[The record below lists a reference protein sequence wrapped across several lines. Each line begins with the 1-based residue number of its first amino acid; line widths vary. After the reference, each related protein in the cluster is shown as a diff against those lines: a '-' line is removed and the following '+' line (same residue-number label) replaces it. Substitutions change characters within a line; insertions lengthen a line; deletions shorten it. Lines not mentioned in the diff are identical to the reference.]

1 VSGSPSPKA
10 SPTPNALTAPSSG
23 DPRVTI
29 LGAGSWGTALAAVL
43 ARAGRSVC
51 LWTIEDEVV
60 ADLNQRHRNTKYL
73 PGIEL
78 PAAVSAHRDSAAALA
93 GAQFVVWALPMAVLR
108 PVALQ
113 VSSQVAPAW
122 APGGA
127 AGPVHVSLAKGLE
140 KATHRRPTQVLHEV
154 FPTGRIAALLGPSHA
169 EEVARGVPTT
179 VAACADDPATAR
191 DVQALFHG
199 ERFRVYTNDDLP
211 GSEYGTALK
220 NVIAVAAGISDGLG
234 FGDNTKGALVTR
246 GLAEMSRLGIALGG
260 RRETFFG
267 LTGLGDLVT
276 TAFSRWSRN
285 RHVGEELG
293 RGLPLATILGSM
305 TQVAEGVPTSR
316 VALELARERN
326 VEVPIIEQVTAVLFE
341 DKSPRDA
348 LLDLLA
354 RDARRE

>member
-1 VSGSPSPKA
+1 MSASGRA
-10 SPTPNALTAPSSG
+10 VA
-23 DPRVTI
+23 I

-43 ARAGRSVC
+43 ARAGHEVRV
-51 LWTIEDEVV
+51 WTVEPDV
-60 ADLNQRHRNTKYL
+60 AAEIRDRKRNTKYL
-73 PGIEL
+73 PDIEL
-78 PAAVSAHRDSAAALA
+78 PPGLVVHLESGPALDHAAFAI
-93 GAQFVVWALPMAVLR
+93 WALPVAVLR
-108 PVALQ
+108 EVALR
-113 VSSQVAPAW
+113 VSSQLP
-122 APGGA
+122 PGS
-127 AGPVHVSLAKGLE
+127 VQVSLAKGLE
-140 KATHRRPTQVLHEV
+140 KGTHQRPTQVLREALSEA
-154 FPTGRIAALLGPSHA
+154 RIAGVAALLGPSHA

-179 VAACADDPATAR
+179 VAACSDDAGTAQE
-191 DVQALFHG
+191 VQSLFHG

-246 GLAEMSRLGIALGG
+246 GLAEMSRLGVALGG

-293 RGLPLATILGSM
+293 RGMPLPSILGSM

-326 VEVPIIEQVTAVLFE
+326 VEVPIIEQVTAVLF
-341 DKSPRDA
+341 DQKSPRDA

-354 RDARRE
+354 RDPRRE

>member
-1 VSGSPSPKA
+1 MSASGRA
-10 SPTPNALTAPSSG
+10 VA
-23 DPRVTI
+23 I
-29 LGAGSWGTALAAVL
+29 LGAGSWGTALSAVL
-43 ARAGRSVC
+43 ARSGHQVRI
-51 LWTIEDEVV
+51 WTVEPEV
-60 ADLNQRHRNTKYL
+60 AAEIRGHNRNSKYL
-73 PGIEL
+73 PDTEL
-78 PAAVSAHRDSAAALA
+78 PPGLAVDLDPGPVLDHAE
-93 GAQFVVWALPMAVLR
+93 FVIWALPVAVLR
-108 PVALQ
+108 EVALR
-113 VSSQVAPAW
+113 VSSQVP
-122 APGGA
+122 PGA
-127 AGPVHVSLAKGLE
+127 VQVSLAKGLE
-140 KATHRRPTQVLHEV
+140 KGTHQRPTQVLREALRETRV
-154 FPTGRIAALLGPSHA
+154 AALLGPSHA

-179 VAACADDPATAR
+179 VAACSDDAGTANE
-191 DVQALFHG
+191 VQSLFHG

-246 GLAEMSRLGIALGG
+246 GLAEMSRLGVALGG

-293 RGLPLATILGSM
+293 RGVPLPGILGSM

-316 VALELARERN
+316 VALELARERK
-326 VEVPIIEQVTAVLFE
+326 VEVPIIEQVTAVLF
-341 DKSPRDA
+341 DQKSPRDA

-354 RDARRE
+354 RDPRRE

>member
-1 VSGSPSPKA
+1 MSGSRRA
-10 SPTPNALTAPSSG
+10 VA
-23 DPRVTI
+23 I

-43 ARAGRSVC
+43 ARAEHEVRI
-51 LWTIEDEVV
+51 WTVEPDVA
-60 ADLNQRHRNTKYL
+60 ADLRDRRRNAKYL
-73 PGIEL
+73 PDIEL
-78 PAAVSAHRDSAAALA
+78 PPGPVVHLDA
-93 GAQFVVWALPMAVLR
+93 GPVLDQADFVVWALPVAVLR
-108 PVALQ
+108 QVALQ
-113 VSSQVAPAW
+113 VSSELP
-122 APGGA
+122 PGA
-127 AGPVHVSLAKGLE
+127 VQVSLAKGLE
-140 KATHRRPTQVLHEV
+140 KGTHLRPTQVLREV
-154 FPTGRIAALLGPSHA
+154 LPQTRIAALLGPSHA

-179 VAACADDPATAR
+179 VAACSDDADTAR
-191 DVQALFHG
+191 QVQALFHG
-199 ERFRVYTNDDLP
+199 ERFRVYTNDDLA

-246 GLAEMSRLGIALGG
+246 GLAEMSRLGVALGG

-293 RGLPLATILGSM
+293 RGVPLPSILGSM

-326 VEVPIIEQVTAVLFE
+326 VEVPIIEQVTAVLF
-341 DKSPRDA
+341 DQKSPRDA

-354 RDARRE
+354 RDPRRE

>member
-1 VSGSPSPKA
+1 VTGPGA
-10 SPTPNALTAPSSG
+10 SK
-23 DPRVTI
+23 VTI

-43 ARAGRSVC
+43 ARNGRQVHV
-51 LWTIEDEVV
+51 WTVEPEVA
-60 ADLNQRHRNTKYL
+60 ADIREHNRNTKYL
-73 PGIEL
+73 PQDEL
-78 PAAVSAHRDSAAALA
+78 LPDLAAHLDAGPALA
-93 GAQFVVWALPMAVLR
+93 GAGFVVWALPMAVMR
-108 PVALQ
+108 QVALQ
-113 VSSQVAPAW
+113 VSSQLP
-122 APGGA
+122 PGA
-127 AGPVHVSLAKGLE
+127 VQVSLAKGLE
-140 KATHRRPTQVLHEV
+140 KGTHARPTQVLLEV
-154 FPTGRIAALLGPSHA
+154 FPNTRVSALLGPSHA

-179 VAACADDPATAR
+179 VAACSDDPATAR
-191 DVQALFHG
+191 EVQSLFHG

-246 GLAEMSRLGIALGG
+246 GLAEMSRLGVALGG

-293 RGLPLATILGSM
+293 RGLPLQAILGSM

-341 DKSPRDA
+341 NKSPRDA

-354 RDARRE
+354 RDPRRE

>member
-1 VSGSPSPKA
+1 VSH
-10 SPTPNALTAPSSG
+10 
-23 DPRVTI
+23 RVTI

-43 ARAGRSVC
+43 ARNGREVTI
-51 LWTIEDEVV
+51 WTVEPEVA
-60 ADLNQRHRNTKYL
+60 ADMLENKRNTKYL
-73 PGIEL
+73 PDAEL
-78 PAAVSAHRDSAAALA
+78 PPGLAVELDAAHALA
-93 GAQFVVWALPMAVLR
+93 QTEFAVWALPVAVLR
-108 PVALQ
+108 QVALQ
-113 VSSQVAPAW
+113 VTSQLP
-122 APGGA
+122 PGA
-127 AGPVHVSLAKGLE
+127 VQVSLAKGLE
-140 KATHRRPTQVLHEV
+140 KGTHARPTQVLREV
-154 FPTGRIAALLGPSHA
+154 FPEARISALLGPSHA

-179 VAACADDPATAR
+179 VAACSDDPATAR
-191 DVQALFHG
+191 AAQALFHG
-199 ERFRVYTNDDLP
+199 ERFRVYTNDDLA

-246 GLAEMSRLGIALGG
+246 GLAEMSRLGVALGG

-293 RGLPLATILGSM
+293 RGLPLQKILGSM

-316 VALELARERN
+316 VALELARDRK

-341 DKSPRDA
+341 NKSPRDA

-354 RDARRE
+354 RDPRRE